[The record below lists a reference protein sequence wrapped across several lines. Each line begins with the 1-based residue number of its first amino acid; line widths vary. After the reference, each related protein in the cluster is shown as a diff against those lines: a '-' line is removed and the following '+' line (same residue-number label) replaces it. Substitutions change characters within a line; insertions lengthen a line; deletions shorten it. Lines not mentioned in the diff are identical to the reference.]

1 MSASTILQICVG
13 QGRSQPLNRSVMAS
27 ACRKRATRQAVDRI
41 SESKLNTVERQ
52 NTTAKSTSLFYGF
65 LWSLLCFLWL
75 ALPCSAQSLKSYL
88 PVLGGTDADLGLAF
102 VNPTLV
108 DAFVTLTLYG
118 YNGSLLQGA
127 DILNPASVKL
137 PAFTQKALM
146 AAEIFGRGISGKRG

>member
-1 MSASTILQICVG
+1 MEAQI
-13 QGRSQPLNRSVMAS
+13 P
-27 ACRKRATRQAVDRI
+27 
-41 SESKLNTVERQ
+41 
-52 NTTAKSTSLFYGF
+52 TAKIAKSLFCVF
-65 LWSLLCFLWL
+65 LSSLCFLWL
-75 ALPCSAQSLKSYL
+75 ALPSSAQSLKSYL

>member
-1 MSASTILQICVG
+1 MR
-13 QGRSQPLNRSVMAS
+13 RSGKFLVHLLSQSRSRSVCALLVLFLV
-27 ACRKRATRQAVDRI
+27 CH
-41 SESKLNTVERQ
+41 
-52 NTTAKSTSLFYGF
+52 TAPL
-65 LWSLLCFLWL
+65 
-75 ALPCSAQSLKSYL
+75 SAQSVKSYL
-88 PVLGGTDADLGLAF
+88 SVLAGTDADLGLAF